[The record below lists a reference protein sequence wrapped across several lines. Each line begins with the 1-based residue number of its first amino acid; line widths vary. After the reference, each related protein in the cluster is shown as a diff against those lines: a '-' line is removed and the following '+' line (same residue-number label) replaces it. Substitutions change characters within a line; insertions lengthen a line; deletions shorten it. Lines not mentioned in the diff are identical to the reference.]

1 MAEPLTEP
9 RVLLLALD
17 TAAPTLDVAALAG
30 VLAADR
36 RIAAW
41 WNHLPGVFLLAT
53 RVPPSDIAD
62 LVRATAG
69 GAGFLVTEIDL
80 ARTDGWLTDTAWHWI
95 GRHAAAPRAIPAP
108 PAPSDPD

>member
-30 VLAADR
+30 ALAADR

-41 WNHLPGVFLLAT
+41 WNHLPGVFLLDT
-53 RVPPSDIAD
+53 RLPPSDIAD
-62 LVRATAG
+62 LVRATT
-69 GAGFLVTEIDL
+69 GATGFLVTEIDL
-80 ARTDGWLTDTAWHWI
+80 ARTDGWLTDTAWRWI
-95 GRHAAAPRAIPAP
+95 GRHAAPRAIPAP
-108 PAPSDPD
+108 PDTPDPD